1 MKILKKFPG
10 KESSEILGGPLKGI
24 CGRTP
29 EEIFGGTPGG
39 LPRKL
44 SGIFLE
50 NSRRNNRQDSW
61 RNCGRISGEAARF
74 LKQLACKFLKELQ
87 YSSWRSSG
95 EIVGGIPEEF
105 RKQRLKKKSV
115 ELRRNSRRNS
125 LRVPG
130 WSPKELPKNKFS
142 VELWRLFRKN
152 CWETTGGAPEELRRN
167 NWKNSERMYRKIPG
181 ETLEEFPDQFWRNGS
196 LK

>member
-105 RKQRLKKKSV
+105 RKQRLKKKISGA
-115 ELRRNSRRNS
+115 S
-125 LRVPG
+125 
-130 WSPKELPKNKFS
+130 KEFQKKLPKSTRMKS
-142 VELWRLFRKN
+142 QGIAEEQIL
-152 CWETTGGAPEELRRN
+152 GGALETFSEELLRN
-167 NWKNSERMYRKIPG
+167 YRWSSRGTSE
-181 ETLEEFPDQFWRNGS
+181 E
-196 LK
+196 